1 MGLQGFIGRL
11 WDINVDKGKENT
23 IFKPCQYH
31 NTVVMIIIITKS
43 FFFFRCRHNTSK
55 ECETSLPYADNTYA
69 YINRLDDL
77 SISHQPT
84 VSSETTIIA
93 CPESVYQSLEDV
105 KSAQSLGKKESA
117 EFEKVPAYNPE
128 YHVLEG

>member
-1 MGLQGFIGRL
+1 MVPGDTAFFGKVFIKARKSLYLINLIYIIMISSLQF
-11 WDINVDKGKENT
+11 V
-23 IFKPCQYH
+23 
-31 NTVVMIIIITKS
+31 
-43 FFFFRCRHNTSK
+43 FRCRHNTSK
-55 ECETSLPYADNTYA
+55 ECRSSLPYADNTYA

-84 VSSETTIIA
+84 VLPASSETTIIA

-105 KSAQSLGKKESA
+105 KSDQNVDKKESV